1 MRIAIDGSHWAI
13 PGGIRSYLENLLP
26 ALHAAAPEIDLR
38 VLLRGGTVSAASTLP
53 TGITPVSIPW
63 PRRVL
68 DRLENHLGWP
78 RVERFAGDVDVVHGV
93 HFSLPRAKRGVST
106 VLTVHDVA
114 YLRRP
119 DLYDD
124 AAGNDYGYRYLL
136 RHSLRRAD
144 RVIAISNSTRK
155 DLIELTECDPEKVFV
170 VPFGVDPR
178 FDRASISEQEQV
190 RHEIGLESDFVI
202 YPIGTITPRKNVE
215 RTLAAF
221 AKAFPDRSCRPTLLL
236 TGPGRLPRQIKA
248 LIEEL
253 RLSEFVCS
261 RSVRYPDDL
270 RVLYSAA
277 TFGIYPSLYE
287 GFGLPPLEAMA
298 CGLPMLVADAT
309 SCPEVVGNAALLVDP
324 ESSDALTDGMRR
336 LGQDS
341 SLRGELRSRGLKR
354 VSHRGFGWDRVA
366 RQVLAVY
373 RDDREAF
380 AAEADPLAPPGR
392 LVKERPHRVGS

>member
-26 ALHAAAPEIDLR
+26 ALQAAAPETDLR
-38 VLLRGGTVSAASTLP
+38 VLLRGGTASAASSLP
-53 TGITPVSIPW
+53 SGVTPVPIPW
-63 PRRVL
+63 PRRIL
-68 DRLENHLGWP
+68 DRLENHLGCP
-78 RVERFAGDVDVVHGV
+78 RVEWFAGDVDVVHGV
-93 HFSLPRAKRGVST
+93 HFSLPRARRGVST

-136 RHSLRRAD
+136 RHSLKRAD
-144 RVIAISNSTRK
+144 RVIAISHSTRR
-155 DLIELTECDPEKVFV
+155 DLIELTECDPEKIFV
-170 VPFGVDPR
+170 IPFGVDPR
-178 FDRASISEQEQV
+178 FDRASTSEQEQV
-190 RHEIGLESDFVI
+190 CQEIGLEGEFVI

-236 TGPGRLPRQIKA
+236 TGPGRLPGQITA

-253 RLSEFVCS
+253 GLSESVRS
-261 RSVRYPDDL
+261 RSVKYPDDL

-309 SCPEVVGNAALLVDP
+309 SCPEVVGNAALMVDP
-324 ESSDALTDGMRR
+324 ESSDSLIDGMRQ

-341 SLRGELRSRGLKR
+341 SLRKDLRSSGTRESLPPRLWLGSGRATGLRG
-354 VSHRGFGWDRVA
+354 VSR
-366 RQVLAVY
+366 
-373 RDDREAF
+373 
-380 AAEADPLAPPGR
+380 
-392 LVKERPHRVGS
+392 